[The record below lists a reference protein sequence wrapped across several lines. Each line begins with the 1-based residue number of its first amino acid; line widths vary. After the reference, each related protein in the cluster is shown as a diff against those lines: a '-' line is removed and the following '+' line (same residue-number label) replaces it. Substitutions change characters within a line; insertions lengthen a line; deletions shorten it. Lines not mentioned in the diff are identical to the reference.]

1 MMEILIKAV
10 RGLEPNLIC
19 HALKLYRK
27 NSRMTFGNMREL
39 LHHSDEPISMCI
51 CAGLDRWTFLSKVLF
66 SLT

>member
-27 NSRMTFGNMREL
+27 SSRMAFGNMREQ
-39 LHHSDEPISMCI
+39 LHHSDEPILMCI
-51 CAGLDRWTFLSKVLF
+51 CASLDRWTFCQKCYSH
-66 SLT
+66 